1 MPCTENVA
9 SEDYADFITP
19 YYNLPSEYLAEA
31 YTDCVDF
38 INHQYA
44 VLYVP
49 LNFVS
54 PLSLSSFYYDTIPK
68 LFSLQDSAGVEA
80 TGISQAVRLPAL
92 SNGGRGTLIG
102 FIDTG
107 IDYQNPIFRNQD
119 GSTRLLGIWDQTH
132 GNGNTIPG
140 NTFRTLYGT
149 QYTQE
154 QIDQALRSDDPFSVV
169 PSRDENGHGTF
180 LASVAAGGVDESA
193 GFAGAAPKASIAV
206 VKLKPAKQYLR
217 DFFQI
222 REGADAY
229 QENDIMMGITYL
241 YALARQYFM
250 PVVICLGLGTN
261 QGSHDGI
268 SPLCTYLNEMSTF
281 VGSAI
286 IVSAGNETGYGHH
299 YHGISTQGGTQNDV
313 ELRVGE
319 NESGF
324 SMELWARNIELY
336 RIGFVSPSGEIVRE
350 LPAISENEDV
360 ITFLLDETE
369 INVFSSI
376 VNVATGNQLIFIRFK
391 KPLPGIWHI
400 IVYSSIDIQGD
411 FHIWLPS
418 QGFIS
423 DDTTFLRPDPDTL
436 IMCPGNANYPITVAA
451 YDYRTEGIYIHSS
464 RGFSRSGQIK
474 PEIAAPGVEILGAG
488 TGAAPFIRMTG
499 TSAAAAY
506 AAGAAAILLHWGI
519 LEGNDLFMTTS
530 GIKSYFIRG
539 ATRNPGLTYPNKEFG
554 YGTLDLYQS
563 FLSLRS

>member
-1 MPCTENVA
+1 
-9 SEDYADFITP
+9 
-19 YYNLPSEYLAEA
+19 
-31 YTDCVDF
+31 
-38 INHQYA
+38 
-44 VLYVP
+44 
-49 LNFVS
+49 
-54 PLSLSSFYYDTIPK
+54 
-68 LFSLQDSAGVEA
+68 
-80 TGISQAVRLPAL
+80 
-92 SNGGRGTLIG
+92 
-102 FIDTG
+102 
-107 IDYQNPIFRNQD
+107 
-119 GSTRLLGIWDQTH
+119 
-132 GNGNTIPG
+132 
-140 NTFRTLYGT
+140 
-149 QYTQE
+149 
-154 QIDQALRSDDPFSVV
+154 
-169 PSRDENGHGTF
+169 
-180 LASVAAGGVDESA
+180 
-193 GFAGAAPKASIAV
+193 
-206 VKLKPAKQYLR
+206 
-217 DFFQI
+217 
-222 REGADAY
+222 
-229 QENDIMMGITYL
+229 
-241 YALARQYFM
+241 
-250 PVVICLGLGTN
+250 
-261 QGSHDGI
+261 
-268 SPLCTYLNEMSTF
+268 
-281 VGSAI
+281 
-286 IVSAGNETGYGHH
+286 
-299 YHGISTQGGTQNDV
+299 
-313 ELRVGE
+313 
-319 NESGF
+319 
-324 SMELWARNIELY
+324 MELWARNIELY